1 MCNGQRYYTFLCR
14 SVEVCGVEMVQTL
27 NRNVSQ
33 GEREYHVGTYISMIM
48 MLTMVNGD
56 MNCFI
61 LLSIVNIRK
70 LQSLDNARI

>member
-1 MCNGQRYYTFLCR
+1 
-14 SVEVCGVEMVQTL
+14 MVQTL